1 MGFSNIFIT
10 SYSNIAFKDALMLA
24 KFRAGGFNEMPE
36 N

>member
-1 MGFSNIFIT
+1 MGFSNIFIM
-10 SYSNIAFKDALMLA
+10 SYANFAFQDALMLA